1 MASQAYF
8 SWVAAGKPWKFA
20 RPIQMVGDR
29 LREHGYTVYY
39 QGNQSHLEHVPPE
52 DHTPFSATGWPSKSP
67 YPYCMAMDIMPPAAG
82 QKSKLTGKPLPSL
95 QQLAAR
101 LRADKNADY
110 GPAQFLK
117 YMNWE
122 PEGNNTGP
130 CYHETWM
137 PTYARRTSGDRGH
150 IHASCRSDMH
160 TSTVSDGYDL
170 VARVMGDDDMSVQD
184 VQEGELFFW
193 QQAARGTNIPA
204 GSTDPNDPY
213 ARAARTAVDKILDWS
228 GIASPLGDAV
238 KALTALVVQQSSAT
252 AADIAAALAP
262 LIHVQDG
269 ATADEVEERIRKV
282 LGGLDNTQS

>member
-1 MASQAYF
+1 MASQAYHD
-8 SWVAAGKPWKFA
+8 WVAAGKPWKIA
-20 RPIQMVGDR
+20 RPIQMVGNR
-29 LREHGYTVYY
+29 LRAHGYTVYY

-52 DHTPFSATGWPSKSP
+52 DHTPFSATGWPAKSP
-67 YPYCMAMDIMPPAAG
+67 YPYCMAMDIMPPDAG

-101 LRADKNADY
+101 LRADKNTNY
-110 GPAQFLK
+110 GPAEFLK

-170 VARVMGDDDMSVQD
+170 VARVMGDDDMSVAD
-184 VQEGELFFW
+184 VKTGILEVFAE
-193 QQAARGTNIPA
+193 AANATDDDATNDTQGGRNLRRYLDAVMDFSNTA
-204 GSTDPNDPY
+204 G
-213 ARAARTAVDKILDWS
+213 
-228 GIASPLGDAV
+228 PLAESV

>member
-1 MASQAYF
+1 MASQAYHD
-8 SWVAAGKPWKFA
+8 WVAAGRPWKFA

-29 LREHGYTVYY
+29 LRAHGYTVYY
-39 QGNQSHLEHVPPE
+39 QGNPSHLEHEPPE
-52 DHTPFSATGWPSKSP
+52 DHTPFSATGWPTKSP
-67 YPYCMAMDIMPPAAG
+67 YPYCMAMDIMPPTAG

-101 LRADKNADY
+101 LRADKNANY
-110 GPAQFLK
+110 GPAEFLK

-137 PTYARRTSGDRGH
+137 PTYARRTSSDRGH

-170 VARVMGDDDMSVQD
+170 VVRVMGDDEMSVQD
-184 VQEGELFFW
+184 VKTGILEVFAE
-193 QQAARGTNIPA
+193 AANATDDDATNDTQGGRNLRRYLDAVMDFSNTA
-204 GSTDPNDPY
+204 G
-213 ARAARTAVDKILDWS
+213 
-228 GIASPLGDAV
+228 PLAKSV

-252 AADIAAALAP
+252 AEQIAAALAP